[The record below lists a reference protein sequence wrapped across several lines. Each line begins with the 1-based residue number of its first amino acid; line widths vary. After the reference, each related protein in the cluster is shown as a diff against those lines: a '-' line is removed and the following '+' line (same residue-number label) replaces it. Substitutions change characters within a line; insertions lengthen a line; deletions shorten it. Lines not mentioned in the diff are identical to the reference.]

1 MCRGFCLAVRPR
13 PSPGPPRSGGVCRP
27 VPPDVTGMR
36 QFNAANLKDVA
47 FAPRGIALFVAIMIL
62 VVPAAAASDRG
73 LAKLSNDKDRTTTAL
88 GKKKVAPASRKK
100 VTRRAVRATDSA
112 VQVVGS
118 SRTTISLK
126 WLAVDGVTKYV
137 VTRNGNVALTTR
149 RTSAAI
155 GSLDCGTTHKF
166 KVDGVRKGILLTVGE
181 LFGSTLSCADA
192 SSSGVST
199 GSPTGGSSAPSGATA
214 DATAPSVPSGLGKS
228 GSSATSV
235 SIAWGASSDNV
246 GVAGYGVYVNGASV
260 GTQNSTSFTL
270 GSLACSSSRTLAV
283 DAVDAAG
290 NRSAR
295 ADISVATDA
304 CSSSPP
310 SPSTVSCDAVASPG
324 QGTAQSLL
332 GRLSAGQ
339 TGCLR
344 GGRYTASGSYVLDLT
359 KSGVS
364 LVSYPGER
372 AILQGLVVNRRGANN
387 VRLGSVSIEGQ
398 AGVSNSIQVYGADFV
413 LEDSDVT
420 NGWRGR
426 SCLILGDSSVGA
438 AVRPVIRGNRFHECG
453 TPSNGN
459 QDHAIY
465 ASSVS
470 DGVITGNVFW
480 NSAAY
485 AVQLYPNAQN
495 TVFSHN
501 VIDGGGSVRGGVV
514 IGGESGVPSSGNTV
528 EFNVITYAATYNI
541 ESWWGGSV
549 GSGNVARN
557 NCVYGGGQ
565 GNIGSNVGFASQGNQ
580 TINPLFVNRSA
591 RDYRLQSS
599 SGCLGVVGYDAAAR
613 VG

>member
-1 MCRGFCLAVRPR
+1 MSRSLIAIGVCLA
-13 PSPGPPRSGGVCRP
+13 
-27 VPPDVTGMR
+27 
-36 QFNAANLKDVA
+36 A
-47 FAPRGIALFVAIMIL
+47 IAVW
-62 VVPAAAASDRG
+62 AAAGPSSAGDLTSFSGDRG
-73 LAKLSNDKDRTTTAL
+73 SAPPAKCSKFA
-88 GKKKVAPASRKK
+88 
-100 VTRRAVRATDSA
+100 ATD
-112 VQVVGS
+112 GS
-118 SRTTISLK
+118 DLGAGTYRRPFRTPERLLK
-126 WLAVDGVTKYV
+126 
-137 VTRNGNVALTTR
+137 ALR
-149 RTSAAI
+149 
-155 GSLDCGTTHKF
+155 
-166 KVDGVRKGILLTVGE
+166 
-181 LFGSTLSCADA
+181 
-192 SSSGVST
+192 
-199 GSPTGGSSAPSGATA
+199 P
-214 DATAPSVPSGLGKS
+214 
-228 GSSATSV
+228 
-235 SIAWGASSDNV
+235 
-246 GVAGYGVYVNGASV
+246 
-260 GTQNSTSFTL
+260 
-270 GSLACSSSRTLAV
+270 
-283 DAVDAAG
+283 
-290 NRSAR
+290 
-295 ADISVATDA
+295 
-304 CSSSPP
+304 
-310 SPSTVSCDAVASPG
+310 
-324 QGTAQSLL
+324 
-332 GRLSAGQ
+332 GQ

-344 GGRYTASGSYVLDLT
+344 GGTYRQKASFILDVRKSNVTLT
-359 KSGVS
+359 
-364 LVSYPGER
+364 SYPREVAHLEG
-372 AILQGLVVNRRGANN
+372 IVVIRRNARN
-387 VRLGSVSIEGQ
+387 VRLSNLRFEGT
-398 AGVSNSIQVYGADFV
+398 GVSNSIQVYGADFV

-599 SGCLGVVGYDAAAR
+599 SGCLEIINPTSASRRFAGR
-613 VG
+613 QR